1 LKEVRETMAKSG
13 SKGETPIEPKPIRN
27 YGETPVSPRIRVV
40 EERGETPVPPPVR
53 KRTQK

>member
-1 LKEVRETMAKSG
+1 MKEVRETMAKSG